1 MRRYS
6 PYLGLAAGLIVGILL
21 AAIAV
26 FVSGAGHGSYF
37 PMRVFFPF
45 TMFSAFLF
53 GSLTAPFVVIALVQ
67 FPLYGFLLGRS
78 YRFDSFRVW
87 LVGVF
92 LAHLLAVTFTFVFH
106 SEDFPNR
113 WPNKSPEPT
122 AVGAFSSAVAVH
134 AASRRWLSFFR

>member
-1 MRRYS
+1 M
-6 PYLGLAAGLIVGILL
+6 VGIPL

-26 FVSGAGHGSYF
+26 FACGAGHGSYL

-53 GSLTAPFVVIALVQ
+53 GTITAPFVVIGLVQ

-78 YRFDSFRVW
+78 FRLDSFRGW
-87 LVGVF
+87 LVGVL
-92 LAHLLAVTFTFVFH
+92 LAHLLAVTLTFIFY

-122 AVGAFSSAVAVH
+122 AVGAGSSVARFTLSGP
-134 AASRRWLSFFR
+134 AWFSFFC